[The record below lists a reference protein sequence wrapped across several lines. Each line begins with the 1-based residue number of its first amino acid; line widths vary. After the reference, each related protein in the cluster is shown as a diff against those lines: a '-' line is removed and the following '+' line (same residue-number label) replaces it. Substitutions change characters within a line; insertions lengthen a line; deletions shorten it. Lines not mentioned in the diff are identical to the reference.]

1 MNEDRVEELLREL
14 GRQRAQP
21 SVELME
27 RVRRRGRADRL
38 LAVVTALSLTL
49 SALWLVPLALLWWLP
64 GLDWLLKAA
73 IYAGIS
79 TVASALMILVLAGRE
94 PVGRLMLAL
103 ESRLNVTWRYDNGC

>member
-64 GLDWLLKAA
+64 GLDWPGLAA
-73 IYAGIS
+73 QSSDLCRDLHRGQRAHDPGAGGPG
-79 TVASALMILVLAGRE
+79 TGGPADAG
-94 PVGRLMLAL
+94 VGKQTECDM
-103 ESRLNVTWRYDNGC
+103 EV